1 MGKFEAAY
9 AVFTNIHYQVQL
21 KSQGKMQGAE
31 ETRLTRVKSMIY
43 LLEASSFQIHNY
55 QSMIY
60 LLEASSFQ
68 IHNYHSSR
76 TENGRGLF
84 S

>member
-31 ETRLTRVKSMIY
+31 ETRLTHLKSMNY
-43 LLEASSFQIHNY
+43 LLEASSFQIHNSTTIPPG
-55 QSMIY
+55 QREWERIV
-60 LLEASSFQ
+60 LL
-68 IHNYHSSR
+68 NR
-76 TENGRGLF
+76 EN